1 MRLRLGVW
9 GLATGEGFRLWGLG
23 LLAFGLRVFGGV
35 MDGRCGAFG
44 VQILGPE
51 CLLSVLGS
59 GVSRAQ
65 TPQVETLK

>member
-1 MRLRLGVW
+1 MGF
-9 GLATGEGFRLWGLG
+9 GGTGFW
-23 LLAFGLRVFGGV
+23 AQDFGGV
-35 MDGRCGAFG
+35 MDGRCGAFE

-51 CLLSVLGS
+51 CLLSVLGP